1 MKKIYEITADKI
13 DKLKK
18 ILEAPDGISGEL
30 DVELEVEQGKGGKEK
45 AKSWKANE
53 FKKQGYILRE
63 AKTLDINK
71 KVFYLYIQ
79 AEDNF
84 FKSHEK
90 ILLDTGA
97 KLLKGSEGD
106 DIIKKIENSESNA
119 SSGIGFIFG

>member
-1 MKKIYEITADKI
+1 MKKIYEIPADKI

-30 DVELEVEQGKGGKEK
+30 DVELESEQGKGGKEK

-63 AKTLDINK
+63 AKTLEISK

-84 FKSHEK
+84 FNSNEQ
-90 ILLDTGA
+90 ILLEAGA
-97 KLLKGSEGD
+97 KLLKTPESDE
-106 DIIKKIENSESNA
+106 IIKKIENSESNA

>member
-1 MKKIYEITADKI
+1 MKKIYEVPADKI

-30 DVELEVEQGKGGKEK
+30 DVELEAEQGKGGKEK

-63 AKTLDINK
+63 AKTLDISK

-90 ILLDTGA
+90 ILLDASA